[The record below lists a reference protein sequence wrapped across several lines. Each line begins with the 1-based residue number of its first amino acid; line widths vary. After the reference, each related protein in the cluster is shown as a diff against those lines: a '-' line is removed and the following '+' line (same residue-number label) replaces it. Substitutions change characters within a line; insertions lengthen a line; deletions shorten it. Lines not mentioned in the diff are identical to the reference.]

1 MLRWVRTSVSDAS
14 RRGTG
19 PRWRR
24 KAQSLKGTRAQTS
37 CVCVC
42 VRARARERA
51 RERVRGYLRHVLEQ
65 YWVPCQ
71 ESVTEQPVPAR
82 APLHIFGLAFVL
94 RDGRRGLGH
103 PARARAG
110 SGPHSVEKRHRRP
123 REPSR
128 ELIRSAAD
136 ATAATV
142 FAPRICP
149 DAALVLWSAK

>member
-1 MLRWVRTSVSDAS
+1 MLPWVRTSVSDAS

-37 CVCVC
+37 GVCVCVC
-42 VRARARERA
+42 ARARARA
-51 RERVRGYLRHVLEQ
+51 
-65 YWVPCQ
+65 C
-71 ESVTEQPVPAR
+71 AR
-82 APLHIFGLAFVL
+82 ACPRLPAPCTRAVL
-94 RDGRRGLGH
+94 GAVPGIRHGTARPRPRPPPHLRRGLGH

-123 REPSR
+123 RQPSC